1 MDDKTK
7 KLIKERFDALPESI
21 QEVITSSN
29 YQDTLIEIGG
39 RYSLNVEQLGSLEL
53 ETTLVMMGMT
63 PLADFE
69 TELTRE
75 VNVDKEKGTQI
86 FKEVNEKVFLKIR
99 ELLKLMN
106 TGELDEPLA
115 EKNAEETQIKINR
128 IDSIMPKP
136 ETSATTDTE
145 EEKQKN
151 EQVLKEHGIEI
162 IPEKLELAGVP
173 VKPSI
178 LAQKISTPVQMP
190 IVKTEHSLE
199 NITKVNAPT
208 PNTGFTKPTI
218 DPYREIPE

>member
-1 MDDKTK
+1 MDEKTT
-7 KLIKERFDALPESI
+7 KLIRERFDSLPKMV
-21 QEVITSSN
+21 QEVILSSDYEN
-29 YQDTLIEIGG
+29 SLIEIGKQFQ
-39 RYSLNVEQLGSLEL
+39 LNVEQLGALEQ
-53 ETTLVMMGMT
+53 ETTMTMMGLI

-75 VNVDKEKGTQI
+75 VNVDKEKGSRI
-86 FKEVNEKVFLKIR
+86 SKEVNEKVFLKIR

-115 EKNAEETQIKINR
+115 EENAEETQIKINR
-128 IDSIMPKP
+128 IDSMMPKP
-136 ETSATTDTE
+136 KNSIVTDTE

-162 IPEKLELAGVP
+162 LPEKLELTGVP

-178 LAQKISTPVQMP
+178 LAQKISMPVQTP
-190 IVKTEHSLE
+190 IVKTEHSLQ
-199 NITKVNAPT
+199 NLSSINKDSPIIIDK
-208 PNTGFTKPTI
+208 KPSI

>member
-1 MDDKTK
+1 MEITLEQIQK
-7 KLIKERFDALPESI
+7 KFEGLPENLKWAI
-21 QEVITSSN
+21 MGANVDDNII
-29 YQDTLIEIGG
+29 DIGKEQG
-39 RYSLNVEQLGSLEL
+39 LNVEQLGQLSLETYMEMFGFTPPEKFEESVQKSMQL
-53 ETTLVMMGMT
+53 PPEKTHALVE
-63 PLADFE
+63 AI
-69 TELTRE
+69 
-75 VNVDKEKGTQI
+75 NEKI
-86 FKEVNEKVFLKIR
+86 FKKIR
-99 ELLKLMN
+99 EQL
-106 TGELDEPLA
+106 GETHEDVTKA
-115 EKNAEETQIKINR
+115 
-128 IDSIMPKP
+128 SSP

-178 LAQKISTPVQMP
+178 LEQKISTPVQMP

-199 NITKVNAPT
+199 NITKVNVPM